1 MFVLIG
7 PLYAVANKDVSGPGV
22 LVPAVLAAI
31 AFALASSAMYIFNDL
46 RDIELD
52 RHHPRKKLR
61 PLASGAVSKSTAW
74 MMMGLLIIAAGLVT
88 IFMPHPAR
96 HWMVAAILAVYLVN
110 VVAYSMY
117 FKHRIV
123 ADVMSLSL
131 GFVLRVAAG
140 CAAVAVV
147 PTTFLLNVTFF
158 LAMFL
163 AFGKRLGEVRSLG
176 ADAAMARTV
185 LDRYSEHTLRLAVIA
200 TGVVSL
206 VTYSAYII
214 TQDKRFEA
222 MAWPNLLWLT
232 ILPAT
237 YGLLRAVVLLD
248 RGDHDDPTELA
259 LKDRPFQLSALA
271 FAVLTAGGL
280 LAPQF
285 LK

>member
-1 MFVLIG
+1 M
-7 PLYAVANKDVSGPGV
+7 YALANKDIAGPQV
-22 LVPAVLAAI
+22 LIPALLAAI

-52 RHHPRKKLR
+52 KHHPRKKLR
-61 PLASGAVSKSTAW
+61 PLASGAVSKNTAW
-74 MMMGLLIIAAGLVT
+74 LIMGLLVMAAAAVT
-88 IFMPHPAR
+88 AFMPFPAR
-96 HWMVAAILAVYLVN
+96 HWMVGGILALYLVN
-110 VVAYSMY
+110 VMAYSIY

-140 CAAVAVV
+140 CAAIAVV

-176 ADAAMARTV
+176 ADASLARTV
-185 LDRYSEHTLRLAVIA
+185 LERYSEHTLRLAVIA

-222 MAWPNLLWLT
+222 IAWPNLLWLT

-259 LKDRPFQLSALA
+259 LKDRAFQMSALA
-271 FAVLTAGGL
+271 FGILTAVGL
-280 LAPQF
+280 LAPQY